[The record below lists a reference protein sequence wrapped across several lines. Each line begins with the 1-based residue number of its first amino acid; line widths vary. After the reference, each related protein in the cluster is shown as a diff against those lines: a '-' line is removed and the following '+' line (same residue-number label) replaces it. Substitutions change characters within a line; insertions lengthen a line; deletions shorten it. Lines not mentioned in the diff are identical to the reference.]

1 MKNLSDIEII
11 ESVQRGNKRDYS
23 LIVDRYKHK
32 AFNLLKRM
40 LKNQMD
46 AEEALQDSF
55 IKTFNSLGNFKQES
69 QFSTWFYKIVYNT
82 ALTIISS
89 KKYTVDRN
97 TISVDDQINIKDED
111 ENKIY
116 SESENVEQYI
126 FKMVDELPIKNAL
139 VVILFYIDNLSIAE
153 ISNIMDISLVN
164 VKVLLHR
171 SRNMLRELLLKYNY
185 KEEIL

>member
-1 MKNLSDIEII
+1 MKNLSDIDII
-11 ESVQRGNKRDYS
+11 DSVKRGNKRDYS

-55 IKTFNSLGNFKQES
+55 IKAYNSLDSFKQES

-82 ALTIISS
+82 ALTMLSS
-89 KKYTVDRN
+89 KKYNIDKN
-97 TISVDDQINIKDED
+97 TISIDEEINIKD

-116 SESENVEQYI
+116 SESENAEEYI

-139 VVILFYIDNLSIAE
+139 VVILFYIDNLSLAE
-153 ISNIMDISLVN
+153 ISKIMDISIIN
-164 VKVLLHR
+164 VKVILYR
-171 SRNMLRELLLKYNY
+171 SRNMLRELLLKHNY
-185 KEEIL
+185 QEELL